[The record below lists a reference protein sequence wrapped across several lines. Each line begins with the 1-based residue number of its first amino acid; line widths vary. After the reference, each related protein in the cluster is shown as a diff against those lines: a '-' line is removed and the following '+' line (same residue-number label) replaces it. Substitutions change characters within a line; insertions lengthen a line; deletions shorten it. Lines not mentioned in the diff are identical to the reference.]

1 MMHQMA
7 FTRYIKKAI
16 NNNSLKQYIIDTN
29 IKYFEAAE
37 RTIKSINSH
46 LNYKCTFPQGGL
58 YTCISVNQDGGEF
71 VENVLK
77 NTGVLFVPG
86 WGFGRSLK
94 NAVRVSY
101 GPLVNNL
108 DLIDEGFEKVAN
120 YINN

>member
-58 YTCISVNQDGGEF
+58 YTCISVNQDGG
-71 VENVLK
+71 
-77 NTGVLFVPG
+77 
-86 WGFGRSLK
+86 
-94 NAVRVSY
+94 
-101 GPLVNNL
+101 
-108 DLIDEGFEKVAN
+108 
-120 YINN
+120 